1 MFAPIVR
8 SLIFCFMPSLSTV
21 FRGLAL
27 MALLAVPGLA
37 HAQGV
42 RIGTAGAPD
51 ASAALEVN
59 PGTTTPKGLLFP
71 RLTQA
76 QRNAIANPAE
86 GLVIYQTDNTP
97 GLYQRHGTL
106 GWISVGTLNS
116 ESLATLTAPTTPIT
130 LAPAT
135 TTVFYNDNSNAGSN
149 GIVTLGIGSEGQ
161 RLVIVNNDAQYLPV
175 VSASGTGNLLP
186 KYAARYIYTS
196 GGWRRES

>member
-1 MFAPIVR
+1 
-8 SLIFCFMPSLSTV
+8 
-21 FRGLAL
+21 
-27 MALLAVPGLA
+27 MALLSTALRGLTLAALLALPGLA
-37 HAQGV
+37 RAQGV

-51 ASAALEVN
+51 ASAALEIN
-59 PGTTTPKGLLFP
+59 PGTTPKGLLFP

-76 QRNAIANPAE
+76 QRNAIASPAE

-97 GLYQRHGTL
+97 GLYQRHATL
-106 GWISVGTLNS
+106 GWLSVGTLNS
-116 ESLATLTAPTTPIT
+116 ESLATVSAPTAAIT

-135 TTVFYNDNSNAGSN
+135 TTVFYSDNNNAGTN
-149 GIVTLGIGSEGQ
+149 GTVTLGAGAEGQ

>member
-1 MFAPIVR
+1 MA
-8 SLIFCFMPSLSTV
+8 
-21 FRGLAL
+21 
-27 MALLAVPGLA
+27 ALLALPGLA
-37 HAQGV
+37 RAQGV

-51 ASAALEVN
+51 ASAALEIN
-59 PGTTTPKGLLFP
+59 PGTTPKGLLFP

-76 QRNAIANPAE
+76 QRNAIASPAE

-97 GLYQRHGTL
+97 GLYQRHATL
-106 GWISVGTLNS
+106 GWLSVGTLNS
-116 ESLATLTAPTTPIT
+116 ESLATVSAPTAAIT

-135 TTVFYNDNSNAGSN
+135 TTVFYSDNNNAGTN
-149 GIVTLGIGSEGQ
+149 GTVTLGAGAEGQ